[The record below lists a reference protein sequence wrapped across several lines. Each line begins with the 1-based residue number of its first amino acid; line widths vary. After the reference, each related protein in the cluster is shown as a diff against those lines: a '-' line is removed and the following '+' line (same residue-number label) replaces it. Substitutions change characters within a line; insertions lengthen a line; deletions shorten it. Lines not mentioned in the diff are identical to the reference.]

1 MVTNLVG
8 NHIGLR
14 ELAGLAPDV
23 ARTEAPLEILKET
36 SVEIDFLIDRAVERP
51 IAAFA
56 KPQPDCVAPENM
68 TNVGGL

>member
-1 MVTNLVG
+1 MVTDLVG

-36 SVEIDFLIDRAVERP
+36 SVEIEAEWTEIFARAGKTY
-51 IAAFA
+51 
-56 KPQPDCVAPENM
+56 KPPA
-68 TNVGGL
+68 